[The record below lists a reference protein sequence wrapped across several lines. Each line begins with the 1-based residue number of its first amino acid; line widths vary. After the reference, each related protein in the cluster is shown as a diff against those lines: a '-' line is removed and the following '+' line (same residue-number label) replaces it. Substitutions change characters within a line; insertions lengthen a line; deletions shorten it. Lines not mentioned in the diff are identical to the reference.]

1 MLGLPAMYAS
11 ILGAGPITSWA
22 ETRFSR
28 SRKCERVAAAVPREL
43 PIEGLSLAEYE
54 ALATESVHI
63 RGNNIMKTVLDM
75 LDGYKMYILSALLFL
90 CVVVEKGFGWDIP
103 GLTIGDNWM
112 DYIFVSW
119 GLAAHRSAMNKLEG

>member
-11 ILGAGPITSWA
+11 ILGAGPITSWV

-28 SRKCERVAAAVPREL
+28 SQKCERVAAAVPREL

-63 RGNNIMKTVLDM
+63 RGNDIMKTVWDM
-75 LDGYKMYILSALLFL
+75 LEGYKTYIVAWLLVL
-90 CVVVEKGFGWDIP
+90 CVFVEKGLGWDIP

-112 DYIFVSW
+112 DYIFVAM
-119 GLAAHRSAMNKLEG
+119 GMGAGRSAIKKVEG